1 VRLLLLYISENPL
14 KFHTITMLV
23 VSDLQTTMNT
33 RNENFLILIIPF
45 KFDMPSS
52 SDTLVVAIKPIT
64 TENCHTSTMLL
75 FLHST

>member
-1 VRLLLLYISENPL
+1 L

-23 VSDLQTTMNT
+23 VSDLQTTLNT
-33 RNENFLILIIPF
+33 RNEDILILILRF

-52 SDTLVVAIKPIT
+52 SDSLVAAIKPIT
-64 TENCHTSTMLL
+64 TENSHTATMLL